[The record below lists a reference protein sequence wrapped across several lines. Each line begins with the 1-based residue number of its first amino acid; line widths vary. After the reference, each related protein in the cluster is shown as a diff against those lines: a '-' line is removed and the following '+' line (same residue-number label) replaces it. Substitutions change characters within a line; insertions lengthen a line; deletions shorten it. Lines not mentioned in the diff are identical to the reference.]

1 MTNKSE
7 PAITKCKASEN
18 WTKVTFKPDLAKFNM
33 TYLEDDVVALMSKRV
48 MDIAGCLGKT
58 VKVELNGTRLPI
70 KSFQDYVG
78 LYLSVA
84 NNTREEPLPR
94 IYEKVSDRWEVCVSL
109 SDGQFNQVSFCNS
122 IATIRGGT
130 HVQYVT
136 DQIVNHI
143 LGVVNKKNKTA
154 GVKPFQIKNHMWV
167 FVNALIDNPTFD
179 SQTKETLTSRAGS
192 FGSKCDL
199 SEEFLKKV
207 TKCGVVESVLT
218 WADFKQSKELKKN
231 DGTKRQRITGIP
243 KLDDANDAG
252 GRGSE
257 QCTLILTE
265 GDSAKALAMSGISV
279 VGRNKYGVF
288 PLRGKLLNVREA
300 SHKQIMENAEINNIK
315 RILGLQHGKDY
326 DSTKS
331 LRYGH
336 LMIMT
341 DQDHDGSHIKGL
353 LINFIHSF
361 WPSLLKIPSFLVE
374 FITPIV
380 KATNKNRVLS
390 FYTLPE
396 YESWK
401 ESLNGETKG
410 WTIKYYKGLGTS
422 TAKEGKEYFR
432 DLSKHKKDFHWESQ
446 DDGDAIEMAFS
457 KKKVEARKTWLR
469 HYEPGT
475 FLDQTMEV
483 IKYSDFVNRELI
495 LFSMADLSRSIPS
508 MVDGLKPG
516 QRKILFCAFKR
527 NFVTQAKVAQFSGYV
542 SEHSA
547 YHHGEQ
553 SLASTIIGMAQN
565 FVGSNNINLLFPHGQ
580 FGNRDQGGKNHASAR
595 YIFTCLAPITRALF
609 VQADDVL
616 LDYLKED
623 GQSIEPTWYAPIIP
637 MVLVNGSEGIGT
649 GWSSFVPNYN
659 PRDIVANLH
668 HLLKDEP
675 MEPMHPWYKGFK
687 GTIELSA
694 TKDTGLTYTITGIV
708 EQVDDTTLKISE
720 LPVRKWTQD
729 YKEFLETMMTVS
741 EKNKEPFIK
750 DFREHNTDT
759 KVHFE
764 LLLSEENMA
773 IALAE
778 GLIKKFKLTTTISTS
793 NMHLFDAGG
802 FIKKYDTPEQILEE
816 FYILRLELYVKR
828 KAVQLENLQ
837 YELLK
842 VDNKVRFILG
852 VVRGEIIVNNRKRA
866 DLLADL
872 KAKGFT
878 PFPKKSKSLDPPVVG
893 ADPVPAEGEDTSE
906 QEEKVKGGVK
916 AGDYEYLLSMPIGTL
931 TFEKVEQLRQQ
942 RDKMEDDVETLKKAT
957 PKSLWERDLD
967 TFINQLDAQE
977 AEEAKDEA
985 YEAKH
990 EAKEGSHVFKRAA
1003 AKAPKKDPKHK
1014 KPEADV
1020 TEDVEAGPV
1029 VPAVMAASKPVPQ
1042 INKVRRMRDSP
1053 FNKKSAA
1060 VMAKKDEIAVKA
1072 VEAIV
1077 EARPKRASRKPTQYV
1092 LSDSSEDEKKAE
1104 SESESES
1111 ESEDLDFSDDFGV
1124 TKKRKTKDQ
1133 GSKELAEKHSKIL
1146 PVLSKHA
1153 SSSDE
1158 DEEGDHGVS
1167 KNKSKEISGKIQL
1180 KKLTESKLKVS
1191 NAESLKDATRNG
1203 KNMIKAVKPEA
1214 KATDSSSD
1222 DSEGEDEGTPT
1233 EVVSNGTTT
1242 VKDAETTTSTSSD
1255 EDEDEDEVDEVVDTA
1270 VKVATGATAATVNEV
1285 ESSSDDSSS
1294 DSDDEEGT
1302 VKPVAVVPKVKAA
1315 IASKVEEES
1324 ESEEE
1329 SSESE
1334 DEAVKEPQASSSD
1347 DSSDSSDEE
1356 ATKPSLKSREGKA
1369 AVSHNLGVSA
1379 HKGSVQVTSAN
1390 QGTRK
1395 EVKKDVKKQLAID
1408 STVKKG
1414 KKSPKMV
1421 SPQKDV
1427 EMADTSKTV
1436 ANTPME
1442 VDPHSKNGPTG
1453 IPSSKK
1459 RKPVEKGADVS
1470 PANKKAK
1477 LEDEVNGE
1485 LNSAGD
1491 NKGEEFTKNSL
1502 PEKTN
1507 KSAQNKP
1514 LGSASKDT
1522 VQLLD
1527 PRLSDN
1533 SYWAKS
1539 GAEDGWGA
1547 KAQEVL
1553 GQVRGKNFRHE
1564 KTKKKRG
1571 SYKGGVIDHQSHSIK
1586 FANSDDE

>member
-7 PAITKCKASEN
+7 PVITKCKASEN
-18 WTKVTFKPDLAKFNM
+18 WTKVTFRPDLAKFNM

-432 DLSKHKKDFHWESQ
+432 DLSKHKKDFHWENQ

-802 FIKKYDTPEQILEE
+802 LIKKYDTPEQILEE

-1042 INKVRRMRDSP
+1042 KKDVTVIPKPRAKAAAKKVTKPVMELEDSEDELFTTSLRDRVALYNAKVPPPTVAPEEILSSDTEGAIPMVSEAPPARKRLQKVGGKQEKLLHDTPSPVNKVRRMRDSP

-1072 VEAIV
+1072 VEVIV

-1092 LSDSSEDEKKAE
+1092 LSDSSEDEKKVE

-1111 ESEDLDFSDDFGV
+1111 ESEDLDFSDD
-1124 TKKRKTKDQ
+1124 
-1133 GSKELAEKHSKIL
+1133 L
-1146 PVLSKHA
+1146 
-1153 SSSDE
+1153 
-1158 DEEGDHGVS
+1158 
-1167 KNKSKEISGKIQL
+1167 
-1180 KKLTESKLKVS
+1180 
-1191 NAESLKDATRNG
+1191 
-1203 KNMIKAVKPEA
+1203 
-1214 KATDSSSD
+1214 
-1222 DSEGEDEGTPT
+1222 
-1233 EVVSNGTTT
+1233 
-1242 VKDAETTTSTSSD
+1242 
-1255 EDEDEDEVDEVVDTA
+1255 
-1270 VKVATGATAATVNEV
+1270 
-1285 ESSSDDSSS
+1285 
-1294 DSDDEEGT
+1294 
-1302 VKPVAVVPKVKAA
+1302 
-1315 IASKVEEES
+1315 
-1324 ESEEE
+1324 
-1329 SSESE
+1329 
-1334 DEAVKEPQASSSD
+1334 
-1347 DSSDSSDEE
+1347 
-1356 ATKPSLKSREGKA
+1356 
-1369 AVSHNLGVSA
+1369 
-1379 HKGSVQVTSAN
+1379 
-1390 QGTRK
+1390 
-1395 EVKKDVKKQLAID
+1395 
-1408 STVKKG
+1408 
-1414 KKSPKMV
+1414 
-1421 SPQKDV
+1421 
-1427 EMADTSKTV
+1427 
-1436 ANTPME
+1436 
-1442 VDPHSKNGPTG
+1442 
-1453 IPSSKK
+1453 
-1459 RKPVEKGADVS
+1459 
-1470 PANKKAK
+1470 
-1477 LEDEVNGE
+1477 
-1485 LNSAGD
+1485 
-1491 NKGEEFTKNSL
+1491 
-1502 PEKTN
+1502 
-1507 KSAQNKP
+1507 
-1514 LGSASKDT
+1514 
-1522 VQLLD
+1522 
-1527 PRLSDN
+1527 
-1533 SYWAKS
+1533 
-1539 GAEDGWGA
+1539 
-1547 KAQEVL
+1547 
-1553 GQVRGKNFRHE
+1553 
-1564 KTKKKRG
+1564 
-1571 SYKGGVIDHQSHSIK
+1571 
-1586 FANSDDE
+1586 